1 MSLFRQI
8 LRAVGILP
16 RNDVL
21 TFDMPADLMSEL
33 SPGDGLVQYCG
44 VFFFTWDGVDEYFTT
59 KKVLIPNW
67 KACSGVLVRRQKIEL
82 CSLYLNGRKRAQ
94 GLQKQPM
101 RPIAF
106 WSAVR
111 AKLASMPIEKSSLA
125 YRHIYRPTGR
135 YYIDF
140 LLYLW

>member
-44 VFFFTWDGVDEYFTT
+44 VFFFTWDGVDD
-59 KKVLIPNW
+59 VLHYEEGAHPELE
-67 KACSGVLVRRQKIEL
+67 SVLRRAGATSKDRTLQFVSEWTEAGPGSAEATDAADRFLECGAGKIGF
-82 CSLYLNGRKRAQ
+82 YADRK
-94 GLQKQPM
+94 
-101 RPIAF
+101 
-106 WSAVR
+106 
-111 AKLASMPIEKSSLA
+111 E
-125 YRHIYRPTGR
+125 
-135 YYIDF
+135 
-140 LLYLW
+140 